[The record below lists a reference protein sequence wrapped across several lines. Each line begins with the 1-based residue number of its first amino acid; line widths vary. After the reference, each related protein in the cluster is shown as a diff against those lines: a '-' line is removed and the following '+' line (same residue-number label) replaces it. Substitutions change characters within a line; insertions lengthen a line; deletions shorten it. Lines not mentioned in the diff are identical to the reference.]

1 MCASASERAKYILL
15 LVCTV
20 VMREMF
26 VTLRTQ
32 RLLKFKTRLDLLIA
46 IIIAVDTYK
55 VQIIGSV

>member
-1 MCASASERAKYILL
+1 MCASAGESAKYILL
-15 LVCTV
+15 LVCNV
-20 VMREMF
+20 VIREML

-32 RLLKFKTRLDLLIA
+32 GLLKFKTRLDLLIA

>member
-15 LVCTV
+15 LIYTV
-20 VMREMF
+20 VIREMF

-32 RLLKFKTRLDLLIA
+32 RLLKFKTRPDLLIA